1 MYDVH
6 IPTHISVCMYA
17 CKKHILHFNL
27 SASLSNQYDTHT
39 HSHIAHTVTPLL
51 MCPNIVESL

>member
-6 IPTHISVCMYA
+6 MPTHMHTVCMT
-17 CKKHILHFNL
+17 CKTYYNNL
-27 SASLSNQYDTHT
+27 SVSLSNQYDTYT

-51 MCPNIVESL
+51 MCPDMVESL